1 VAQLCFDCHPVLIK
15 LVHKKSDWEKW
26 GERAPAKHQI
36 TAMSK
41 KASFECMLLFMNHE
55 MNTW

>member
-15 LVHKKSDWEKW
+15 LVHKKLDWEKV
-26 GERAPAKHQI
+26 GGAPAMHQI

-41 KASFECMLLFMNHE
+41 KASFKCMLLFMNAE
-55 MNTW
+55 VNTW